1 MCVFILHNF
10 IGTKSFDKKTTLLDF
25 LEMQMF
31 DQAPNACQVHE
42 ELHSIFGASRVSI
55 PGVYSEIVSLRKG
68 IQDIKS
74 EIKLIEKDMHQHEN
88 WSSEKTQNIE
98 HSVKSLQ
105 RFTTKSGSEVER
117 AYEVFVSVREKFN
130 DLTRW
135 FGESDSMTSE
145 DFFGTL
151 HEFVLQFRDAHVKA
165 QEIRHRNRVQEAI
178 NAARK
183 SRASNRAS
191 RRTTTDQSGSL
202 SPTKTKRMSL
212 EIGLATRRAL
222 LGVAQQQ
229 RRQEDGDDE
238 ESWDDDTPSSP
249 FL

>member
-1 MCVFILHNF
+1 M
-10 IGTKSFDKKTTLLDF
+10 
-25 LEMQMF
+25 
-31 DQAPNACQVHE
+31 
-42 ELHSIFGASRVSI
+42 
-55 PGVYSEIVSLRKG
+55 
-68 IQDIKS
+68 
-74 EIKLIEKDMHQHEN
+74 
-88 WSSEKTQNIE
+88 
-98 HSVKSLQ
+98 
-105 RFTTKSGSEVER
+105 
-117 AYEVFVSVREKFN
+117 
-130 DLTRW
+130 
-135 FGESDSMTSE
+135 
-145 DFFGTL
+145 
-151 HEFVLQFRDAHVKA
+151 LQFRDAHVKA

-238 ESWDDDTPSSP
+238 ESWDEARSVDG
-249 FL
+249 